1 MMGFWIDVLVGL
13 ALLVVVGLGVRML
26 ADMRRQLE
34 AMRRGVE
41 TIERGLDAQNA
52 QTTATLQAI
61 AKSVETTTG
70 HLSRI
75 ETAWTSYLRR

>member
-1 MMGFWIDVLVGL
+1 MMGMWIDSLLVL
-13 ALLVVVGLGVRML
+13 ALLVVAWFGLRTL
-26 ADMRRQLE
+26 AELRRQIE
-34 AMRRGVE
+34 AMRRAVE
-41 TIERGLDAQNA
+41 TIERALDAQNA

>member
-1 MMGFWIDVLVGL
+1 MMGMWIDSLIAL
-13 ALLVVVGLGVRML
+13 ALLVAAGLGVRTLME
-26 ADMRRQLE
+26 MRRQIE
-34 AMRRGVE
+34 AMRRAIDL
-41 TIERGLDAQNA
+41 IERALDAQNA